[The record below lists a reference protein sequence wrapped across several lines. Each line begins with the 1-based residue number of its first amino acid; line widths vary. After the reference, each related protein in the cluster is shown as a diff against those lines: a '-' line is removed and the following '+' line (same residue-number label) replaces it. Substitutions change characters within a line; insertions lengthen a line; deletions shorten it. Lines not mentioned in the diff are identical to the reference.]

1 MSPATIAREKAPG
14 YSVRVWSI
22 TNKSLSK
29 PPSALKAGGA
39 NQPWKFRWVSRL
51 GAGMP
56 HPTSASDGKLNAR
69 RRDQQQKNARSNVRD
84 SWRRPGGGENPGTP
98 CATSFAGC
106 SLVLHDACPWHAR
119 EVHAVHP
126 GSHTNRPSLRLH
138 CKRRWRRHWNHH
150 AVTTKAS
157 CPGAPMATD
166 SGQCSRADVRRERML
181 IRQV

>member
-1 MSPATIAREKAPG
+1 MEVPLDGLEIGGRHASSHISKRREAQSPETR
-14 YSVRVWSI
+14 
-22 TNKSLSK
+22 
-29 PPSALKAGGA
+29 SAAEEC
-39 NQPWKFRWVSRL
+39 QVECSRQL
-51 GAGMP
+51 A
-56 HPTSASDGKLNAR
+56 SA
-69 RRDQQQKNARSNVRD
+69 
-84 SWRRPGGGENPGTP
+84 GGGENPGTP

-181 IRQV
+181 VRQV